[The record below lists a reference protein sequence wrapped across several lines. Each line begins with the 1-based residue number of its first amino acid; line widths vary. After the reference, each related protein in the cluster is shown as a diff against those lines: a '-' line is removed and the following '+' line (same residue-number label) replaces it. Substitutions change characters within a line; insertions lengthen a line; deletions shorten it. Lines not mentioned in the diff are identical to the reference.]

1 MNGGTSVV
9 LEALVVLL
17 ELADE
22 NVSTLLL
29 GTVMNGSSS
38 VVLQALVIL
47 LELRDEEVGT
57 LLLVALAVS
66 SVSSCASSVTGTRSK
81 SEAVAAA
88 VTAIAGLEA
97 ASVSL
102 KTLEA

>member
-1 MNGGTSVV
+1 M
-9 LEALVVLL
+9 VLL

-22 NVSTLLL
+22 NIS
-29 GTVMNGSSS
+29 
-38 VVLQALVIL
+38 
-47 LELRDEEVGT
+47 T

-66 SVSSCASSVTGTRSK
+66 SVSSSVTGTRSK